1 MNLKISLKKGD
12 STTRFKT
19 LVTFVARA
27 DKDVEP
33 ALSHLDKDVLPM
45 VTSAIADR
53 TFSGEKKETLLFRH
67 TKAARAENILV
78 VGLGA
83 QKDFNPEAARSAAG
97 TVISALRGSKCVE
110 SVGLDLEGFVKLTKD
125 ASACVQALVEGLLL
139 GAYTFDEYKTAPKKK
154 TDKTLS
160 ELVLAAGAKSS
171 NAAIE
176 KAVDTAE
183 ILAESVNFARRVADH
198 PANMMTPD
206 DLAKA
211 TVAAA
216 KGIANLKVTVWDKAR
231 IKKERMGGLY
241 GVSLGSDKDPRF
253 IVMEYNGGGA
263 KKKPV
268 CFVGKG
274 LTFDSGGISIKPSA
288 QMEEMIYDMC
298 GGANVIGTL
307 LAIAKLKLK
316 VNAIGLVPSTENM
329 PGPGANKPGD
339 ILTARNGKTVEV
351 FNTDAEGR
359 LILMDALSYASELK
373 PAAIFDAATLT
384 GAILV
389 ALSNIHTG
397 VFTRETETMTE
408 IQKAADASG
417 ELVWQMPIHD
427 FHLEDMKG
435 THADL
440 CNISSGKG
448 AGSSTAAA
456 FLGEFVDRDIPWAH
470 FDIAGTAWHTSNR
483 LTYVPKKGATGAII
497 RTFVELAKAYG

>member
-1 MNLKISLKKGD
+1 MNLKINLKKGD
-12 STTRFKT
+12 SATRFKT
-19 LVTFVARA
+19 LVTFVASA

-33 ALSHLDKDVLPM
+33 SLSHLDKDLLPL
-45 VTSAIADR
+45 VKGAISDR
-53 TFSGEKKETLLFRH
+53 AFSGEKKETLLFRQ
-67 TKAARAENILV
+67 TSSARAENILV
-78 VGLGA
+78 VGLGP
-83 QKDFNPEAARSAAG
+83 QKSLDPEAARSAAG
-97 TVISALRGSKCVE
+97 TAVSALRGSKCTTEIGV
-110 SVGLDLEGFVKLTKD
+110 DLEGFVKLVKD
-125 ASACVQALVEGLLL
+125 ASACVQALTEGFVL
-139 GAYTFDEYKTAPKKK
+139 GAYTFDEFKTSQKKK
-154 TDKTLS
+154 S
-160 ELVLAAGAKSS
+160 EKSLTEITFATGAKSS
-171 NAAIE
+171 AATIE
-176 KAVDTAE
+176 KAVETAE
-183 ILAESVNFARRVADH
+183 ILAESVNFARRVSDQ

-216 KGIANLKVTVWDKAR
+216 KGVANLKVTVWDKAR

-253 IVMEYNGGGA
+253 IILEYNGAGA

-316 VNAIGLVPSTENM
+316 INAIGLVPSTENM

-339 ILTARNGKTVEV
+339 ILVARNGKTVEV

-359 LILMDALSYASELK
+359 LILMDALSYASELE

-397 VFTRETETMTE
+397 VFTRQPKVMND
-408 IQKAADASG
+408 IQKASDTTG
-417 ELVWQMPIHD
+417 ELVWGMPIHE

-448 AGSSTAAA
+448 AGSCTAAA
-456 FLGEFVDRDIPWAH
+456 FLGEFVDKSIPWAH
-470 FDIAGTAWHTSNR
+470 FDIAGTAWHTANR
-483 LTYVPKKGATGAII
+483 LTYVPKKGATGAMI